1 MDGAFVSQ
9 HMLEEKQ
16 DSSETNL
23 QSKTSTN
30 GKDVS
35 QFKAYRR
42 RTLTMLCR
50 SKTLLH
56 VSRQ

>member
-1 MDGAFVSQ
+1 VEVKTKATTSRWRSTGISDGKRTMDDAFVSQ
-9 HMLEEKQ
+9 HVLEEKG

-35 QFKAYRR
+35 
-42 RTLTMLCR
+42 
-50 SKTLLH
+50 
-56 VSRQ
+56 